1 MLRAWDECMDLV
13 RANVRLY
20 YTGNLTDRVEQ
31 LYNQFDWGVM
41 RTGGSNTFTQ
51 IREQNRDTLEY
62 YLDDLNAQ
70 IDNYVYS
77 EDFAE

>member
-1 MLRAWDECMDLV
+1 
-13 RANVRLY
+13 
-20 YTGNLTDRVEQ
+20 
-31 LYNQFDWGVM
+31 M
-41 RTGGSNTFTQ
+41 RTFFAIPAAARITSAAQAAIAPYLSRGRIFLFGGLFSRASAASNTFTQ

-77 EDFAE
+77 EEFAE